1 MVTLELIKSRRTEL
15 LQLAARRGAR
25 NLRVFGSVARGEA
38 GPDSDLDLIV
48 EMDPDRG
55 VMDLLALI
63 SELEDAL
70 GTRVHLVEDVA
81 PRDPLLDRVL
91 EEVVPV

>member
-1 MVTLELIKSRRTEL
+1 MVTLEAIKAKRTEL
-15 LQLAARRGAR
+15 LALAARRGAR

-48 EMDPDRG
+48 EMEPGRS
-55 VMDLLALI
+55 VLDLLALI

-91 EEVVPV
+91 KLIVPV

>member
-1 MVTLELIKSRRTEL
+1 MVTLEIIKARRVEL
-15 LQLAARRGAR
+15 LELAARRGAR

-48 EMDPDRG
+48 EMEPGRG
-55 VMDLLALI
+55 VMDLLALV

-91 EEVVPV
+91 EQVVPV

>member
-1 MVTLELIKSRRTEL
+1 MVTLEAIKTRRAEL
-15 LQLAARRGAR
+15 LALAARRGAR

-48 EMDPDRG
+48 EMEPGRS
-55 VMDLLALI
+55 VMDLLALV

-91 EEVVPV
+91 KQVVPV

>member
-1 MVTLELIKSRRTEL
+1 MVTLEVIQARRAEL
-15 LQLAARRGAR
+15 LDLAARRGAR

-48 EMDPDRG
+48 EMDSDRG

-81 PRDPLLDRVL
+81 PRDPLLVRVL
-91 EEVVPV
+91 EQVVPV

>member
-1 MVTLELIKSRRTEL
+1 MVTLAVITSRRAEL
-15 LQLAARRGAR
+15 LELAARRGAR

-38 GPDSDLDLIV
+38 GPGSDLDLIV
-48 EMDPDRG
+48 EMDPDRS

-70 GTRVHLVEDVA
+70 GTRVHVVEDVA
-81 PRDPLLDRVL
+81 PRDPLLIRVL
-91 EEVVPV
+91 EQVVPV

>member
-1 MVTLELIKSRRTEL
+1 MVTLEVIKTRRVEL
-15 LQLAARRGAR
+15 LELAARRGAH
-25 NLRVFGSVARGEA
+25 NLRVFGSVARGKA

-48 EMDPDRG
+48 EMEPGRG
-55 VMDLLALI
+55 VMDLLALV

-70 GTRVHLVEDVA
+70 GTRVHLVEDAA

-91 EEVVPV
+91 EQVVPV